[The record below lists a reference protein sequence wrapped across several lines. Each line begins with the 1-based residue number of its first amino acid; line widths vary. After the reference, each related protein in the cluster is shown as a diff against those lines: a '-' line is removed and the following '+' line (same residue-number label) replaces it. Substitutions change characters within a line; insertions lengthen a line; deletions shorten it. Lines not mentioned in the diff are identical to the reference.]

1 MAVSFLLKPEFYLCM
16 YVVLMSAA
24 GFILFGIDKHRA
36 KKRQWRIPEKSLFLL
51 AFLGGSLGCLLGMR
65 VFHHKTRHK
74 RFVIGIPAIL
84 CLQIVVGM
92 ILALYLG
99 IW

>member
-1 MAVSFLLKPEFYLCM
+1 MPVSFLSKPEFYLCM
-16 YVVLMSAA
+16 YGVMINAA

-65 VFHHKTRHK
+65 IFHHKTRHQ

-84 CLQIVVGM
+84 CLQAVVGM
-92 ILALYLG
+92 MLVLYFG